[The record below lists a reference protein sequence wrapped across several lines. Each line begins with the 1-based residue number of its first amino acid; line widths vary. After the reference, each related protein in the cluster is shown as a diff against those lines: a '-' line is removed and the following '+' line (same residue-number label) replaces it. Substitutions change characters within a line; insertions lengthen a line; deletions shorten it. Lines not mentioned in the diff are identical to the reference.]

1 MDLFVVYLILIGLG
15 VLTDFVGIFLI
26 IYHATNEQLAI
37 CFITSILFLII
48 GIRGLIG
55 KYKS

>member
-1 MDLFVVYLILIGLG
+1 MDLFVIYLILIVLG
-15 VLTDFVGIFLI
+15 ALMDFLGIILSN
-26 IYHATNEQLAI
+26 YQATPEQLAI